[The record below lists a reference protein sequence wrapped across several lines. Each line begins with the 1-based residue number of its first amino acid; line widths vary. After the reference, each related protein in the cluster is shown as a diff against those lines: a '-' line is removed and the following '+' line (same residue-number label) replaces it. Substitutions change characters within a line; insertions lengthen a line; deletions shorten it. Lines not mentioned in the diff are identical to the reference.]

1 MSADDVTVLL
11 AQIRD
16 GAPDATERLLHVVYA
31 ELRRM
36 AGAKMNAESP
46 AHTLQPTVLVH
57 DAFLKLVGSYKAPQD
72 RGHFFGAAARAMER
86 ILVDHARR
94 RNALKRGGNND
105 RVTLQDIHG
114 HTDHA
119 GLDVLDLHEAV
130 NALERESPDLATL
143 VRNRYF
149 IGLSLEQI
157 ADIEQSSLSTIR
169 RRWTFAKAWLY
180 DRLAADTPNTTGP
193 AQ

>member
-1 MSADDVTVLL
+1 VSADDVTVLL
-11 AQIRD
+11 AEIRE
-16 GAPDATERLLHVVYA
+16 GSPDATERLLAAVYA

-57 DAFLKLVGSYKAPQD
+57 DAFLKLVGSYKTPED

-94 RNALKRGGNND
+94 RNALKRGGNNA
-105 RVTLQDIHG
+105 RITLHDIHG
-114 HTDHA
+114 HPPDDA
-119 GLDVLDLHEAV
+119 LDVLEVHDAV

-157 ADIEQSSLSTIR
+157 ADIEGTSVSTVR

-180 DRLAADTPNTTGP
+180 DRLGAEAQNPPGVTP
-193 AQ
+193 